1 MLITLLRFSHVSD
14 QIWIWTNEGTGEYY
28 FDIGEVVKFRVEA
41 EEWHDQSPGAPMQ
54 QDPTSALERK
64 APYSLIV
71 ILPSQLC
78 MIVD

>member
-1 MLITLLRFSHVSD
+1 VSD